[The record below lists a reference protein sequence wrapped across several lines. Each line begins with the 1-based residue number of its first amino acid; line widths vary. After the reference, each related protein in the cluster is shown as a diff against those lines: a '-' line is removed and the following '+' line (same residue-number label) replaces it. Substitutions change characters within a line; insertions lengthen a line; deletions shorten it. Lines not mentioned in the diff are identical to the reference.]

1 MFARFNNSVSLRK
14 FSAALVAVTALVMTG
29 CGDVYVHEE
38 FDKLTMNKSDAE
50 VTTAIGK
57 PTAVDANDP
66 KHVVWTY
73 YSKTF
78 DVENQNKRDIKVT
91 LILEPDATTSHLKVV
106 KVEYQKS

>member
-66 KHVVWTY
+66 KQNSSTWQHE
-73 YSKTF
+73 YSLLLDQLQPKLHLGF
-78 DVENQNKRDIKVT
+78 EQYAALALRMLQRD
-91 LILEPDATTSHLKVV
+91 LRPE
-106 KVEYQKS
+106 